1 MKEILP
7 FLLILVCPLM
17 MIFMMRGMHGG
28 AHKVDGDHQPSS
40 GAHDAPADQM
50 SPAELRELRDDID
63 RRLGALDER
72 IRGVEE
78 TSQQRSGDVVRM

>member
-28 AHKVDGDHQPSS
+28 GHQNKTDT
-40 GAHDAPADQM
+40 HEMDA
-50 SPAELRELRDDID
+50 AELRRLRDEID
-63 RRLGALDER
+63 TRLQALDER
-72 IRGVEE
+72 LQDVEGTKE
-78 TSQQRSGDVVRM
+78 RRYSDALRT